1 MGVGGQRGPHAG
13 GATTAEIR
21 QRNACA
27 GQHLPAGIIE
37 KGRIV
42 PDVHVSV
49 VVAMRRHHDR
59 AIHFEAV
66 LHDSS
71 LSGLWPS
78 TVREGSRNCFTPRF
92 TLERMLSKSETLLN
106 VFGGRLWKYGA
117 LASPL
122 RSSAFRA

>member
-1 MGVGGQRGPHAG
+1 MMEVDGQSGHHA
-13 GATTAEIR
+13 AETTIAEIP

-37 KGRIV
+37 ESRIV

-66 LHDSS
+66 LHETS

-78 TVREGSRNCFTPRF
+78 TICEGSRNWFTPRQVK
-92 TLERMLSKSETLLN
+92 THLVKT
-106 VFGGRLWKYGA
+106 GK
-117 LASPL
+117 
-122 RSSAFRA
+122 

>member
-1 MGVGGQRGPHAG
+1 MMEVDGQSGHHA
-13 GATTAEIR
+13 AESTTAEIR

-71 LSGLWPS
+71 LSGLWLAIIRRLCVVTILIMTAIP
-78 TVREGSRNCFTPRF
+78 TGLWRPRF
-92 TLERMLSKSETLLN
+92 
-106 VFGGRLWKYGA
+106 
-117 LASPL
+117 
-122 RSSAFRA
+122 

>member
-1 MGVGGQRGPHAG
+1 MMEVDGQSGHHA
-13 GATTAEIR
+13 AKSTTAEIR

-66 LHDSS
+66 LHDTS

-78 TVREGSRNCFTPRF
+78 RVREGSRNGLTPRPR
-92 TLERMLSKSETLLN
+92 LERI
-106 VFGGRLWKYGA
+106 
-117 LASPL
+117 
-122 RSSAFRA
+122 SA